1 MNLKTDLRRMLKRH
15 RKGPAHSIT
24 KARTSLRED
33 VAGRQRRY
41 FISMMIR
48 TLCFILMVIFP
59 SPWRWIFLVGAL
71 FLPYISVVIANAGRE
86 PTAGVNEATNF
97 EKNAIEP
104 PQN

>member
-1 MNLKTDLRRMLKRH
+1 MNLKTDLRRIFKHRRKR
-15 RKGPAHSIT
+15 RSHSIT
-24 KARTSLRED
+24 TVRTSLRED

-86 PTAGVNEATNF
+86 PTAGVKEATNF

>member
-1 MNLKTDLRRMLKRH
+1 VNLKTVLRRMLKRR
-15 RKGPAHSIT
+15 RKRPSHSIT
-24 KARTSLRED
+24 RVRTSLRED

-59 SPWRWIFLVGAL
+59 SPWRWIFLAGAL

-97 EKNAIEP
+97 ENNAIEP
-104 PQN
+104 PPN

>member
-1 MNLKTDLRRMLKRH
+1 MLRRNRERH
-15 RKGPAHSIT
+15 AHSIT

-59 SPWRWIFLVGAL
+59 SPWRWLFLVGAL

-86 PTAGVNEATNF
+86 PTITPSAVTDFG
-97 EKNAIEP
+97 KNAIKP
-104 PQN
+104 PQD